1 MYCPSLVH
9 IGDKDTFYPF
19 YPGTERKNKQPNK
32 INLAC
37 CLQKHKENRCLLCSP
52 CTSLRVLNSKG
63 IAKETENSVMFC
75 HIIIQVETQNQGEY
89 RQPQQILVQC
99 NAHVTRLKIRN

>member
-52 CTSLRVLNSKG
+52 CTSLSKSS
-63 IAKETENSVMFC
+63 EF
-75 HIIIQVETQNQGEY
+75 QGNNKGGRELSDALPY
-89 RQPQQILVQC
+89 NYTSRDSKS
-99 NAHVTRLKIRN
+99 R